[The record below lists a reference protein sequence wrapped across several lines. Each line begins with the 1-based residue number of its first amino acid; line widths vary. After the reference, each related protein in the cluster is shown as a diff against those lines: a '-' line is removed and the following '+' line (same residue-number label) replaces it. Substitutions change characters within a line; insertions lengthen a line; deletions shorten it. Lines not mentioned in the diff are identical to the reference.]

1 MFDDKDLK
9 LFLLEKPTYHN
20 FPKALEDVAK
30 IVISSGFFKVT
41 NKEGSCCF
49 RVKFIYPFIQ
59 RAKFIFT
66 FCFCTLDGGRVKR
79 EGVLMCICMLWAK
92 STFKKLNL

>member
-66 FCFCTLDGGRVKR
+66 FCFWPYPSCYFNLH
-79 EGVLMCICMLWAK
+79 AK
-92 STFKKLNL
+92 EKFSF